1 MCALLKVV
9 GVQEELVRSIVLSDG
24 IPLLVECA
32 KLPYD
37 EVAKPA
43 KDSLRLI
50 VRHDSSYRSVI
61 LQAAGNDD
69 LIRKIFPRKQF

>member
-1 MCALLKVV
+1 M
-9 GVQEELVRSIVLSDG
+9 RSVIISDG

-37 EVAKPA
+37 EVSQPA
-43 KDSLRLI
+43 KQSLRLI
-50 VRHDSSYRSVI
+50 VRYDTSYRSVI

-69 LIRKIFPRKQF
+69 TIRRIFPRKQAVL